1 MYPLK
6 LEAVYKQTIWGG
18 NKLRDKFDKDS
29 GLESVGEAWELACH
43 QNGVS
48 KVINGEFAGMGID
61 ELFDKYGDEVIG
73 RKVKNLGE
81 YPLLLKLIDA
91 RGLLS
96 IQVHPTDDYAK
107 KYENGSLGKTE
118 AWYILDA
125 VDGAF
130 LYLGFKDGVNKNDL
144 EKALKGEGDV
154 LKLFNK
160 VYVKAGD
167 VVNIEA
173 GLLHAIGEGIVL
185 LEIQE
190 NSDITYRVYDY
201 DRVDANGNK
210 REIHV
215 EKALE
220 VLNFE
225 LSSDVKIEKA
235 PETFA
240 WGERYEYISNKYF
253 KLGKICLEDECVFDN
268 EDYSVFT
275 CIDGACE
282 IAYDGG
288 NLVFSKGETVII
300 PFSLDKVTLKPK
312 NRADIIVI
320 NEGK

>member
-18 NKLRDKFDKDS
+18 NKLRDKFYKKS
-29 GLESVGEAWELACH
+29 GLESVGESWELACH
-43 QNGVS
+43 ESGVS
-48 KVINGEFAGMGID
+48 KVINGELAGIGID
-61 ELFDKYGDEVIG
+61 EVFSKYGDEVIG
-73 RKVKNLGE
+73 RKIQNLGE
-81 YPLLLKLIDA
+81 YPILLKLIDA

-107 KYENGSLGKTE
+107 KHENGSLGKTE

-125 VDGAF
+125 IEGAF
-130 LYLGFKDGVNKNDL
+130 LYLGFKDGVNKYDL
-144 EKALKGEGDV
+144 EKALKGGGDV
-154 LKLFNK
+154 LEFFNK

-225 LSSDVKIEKA
+225 LSSDIKIDKA
-235 PETFA
+235 PKIFA
-240 WGERYEYISNKYF
+240 WGKKYEYISNKYF
-253 KLGKICLEDECVFDN
+253 RLDKIVLEDECDFYN
-268 EDYSVFT
+268 EDYSVLT
-275 CIDGACE
+275 CIDGGFE
-282 IAYDGG
+282 VVYDKG
-288 NLVFSKGETVII
+288 NLMINKGETVIL
-300 PFSLDKVTLKPK
+300 PFVMDKCKLKTENK
-312 NRADIIVI
+312 AEIIVI